1 MNNKKLIVSSL
12 LASLFVGSFFF
23 SGCASVED
31 SQRPSSE
38 LMKEAQTQFE
48 SGHYDDALKT
58 YENLRDWYPFSPLAP
73 EVELKIADTYYKM
86 EKYEEAAAS
95 YEEFTRLHPKN
106 KMTAYAFYQTGMCF
120 FEQMDTPDRDQV
132 PSYRA
137 ATIFEKLILSDP
149 SGPYSKEASEK
160 IKRCHQNL
168 ATHEMQVAEFYF
180 KVRQYDAA
188 LNRFERVVKLYPD
201 VGMHEEALTKI
212 KICREKIAAVPKNPE
227 TEKPIVFPSA
237 TQM

>member
-1 MNNKKLIVSSL
+1 MNNKKILVSGL
-12 LASLFVGSFFF
+12 LATLVVGSFFL
-23 SGCASVED
+23 SGCATVED
-31 SQRPSSE
+31 SQRPSAE
-38 LMKEAQTQFE
+38 LMQEAQTQFE
-48 SGHYDDALKT
+48 TGHYEDALKT

-120 FEQMDTPDRDQV
+120 FEQMDTPDRDQI
-132 PSYRA
+132 PSFRA
-137 ATIFEKLILSDP
+137 AEIFEKLILSDP
-149 SGPYSKEASEK
+149 DGPYSKATSEK
-160 IKRCHQNL
+160 IKKCHQNL
-168 ATHEMQVAEFYF
+168 AGHEMQVADFYF
-180 KVRQYDAA
+180 KVRQYEAA
-188 LNRFERVVKLYPD
+188 LNRFERVVKMYPD
-201 VGMHEEALTKI
+201 VGMHEEALSKI
-212 KICREKIAAVPKNPE
+212 KICQAKIASAKKNPE